1 MYYHEELAF
10 TITLNKGKCAG
21 KATGD
26 AGSIPA
32 CESKKKGEAHRPEVR
47 SQKA

>member
-10 TITLNKGKCAG
+10 TIKKGKCAG

-32 CESKKKGEAHRPEVR
+32 CESLIQGEAHRPEVR